1 MNIIQLEYLKS
12 IILGQL
18 LLEANDNLKTT
29 TQYRQSLKNRINSL
43 NKDLESIVSEEYVKM
58 HKSEPEM
65 LLNIE
70 RKIESL
76 VHKLATKTIDELV
89 MLESIIE
96 KYETNKEWFLEYAES
111 EFLRI
116 D

>member
-18 LLEANDNLKTT
+18 LLEANDNLKFTK
-29 TQYRQSLKNRINSL
+29 QYKQSLKNRINAL
-43 NKDLESIVSEEYVKM
+43 NKDLESIVSDEYIKM
-58 HKSEPEM
+58 HKADPEM

-76 VHKLATKTIDELV
+76 VHKLSTKTIDELV
-89 MLESIIE
+89 MLEAIIE
-96 KYETNKEWFLEYAES
+96 KYETNKEWFKEYAEA
-111 EFLRI
+111 EFLRL
-116 D
+116 

>member
-1 MNIIQLEYLKS
+1 MNAIQLEYLKS

-18 LLEANDNLKTT
+18 LLEANDNLKFT

-43 NKDLESIVSEEYVKM
+43 NKDLESIVSQEYIKM
-58 HKSEPEM
+58 HKADPEM

-89 MLESIIE
+89 MLEAIIE
-96 KYETNKEWFLEYAES
+96 KYETNKEWFKEYAES
-111 EFLRI
+111 EFLKLE
-116 D
+116 

>member
-1 MNIIQLEYLKS
+1 MNVIQLEYLKS

-18 LLEANDNLKTT
+18 LLEANDNLKFT

-43 NKDLESIVSEEYVKM
+43 NKDLESIVSQEYIKM
-58 HKSEPEM
+58 HKADPEM

-89 MLESIIE
+89 MLEAIIE
-96 KYETNKEWFLEYAES
+96 KYETNKEWFKEYAES
-111 EFLRI
+111 EFLKLE
-116 D
+116 

>member
-1 MNIIQLEYLKS
+1 
-12 IILGQL
+12 
-18 LLEANDNLKTT
+18 
-29 TQYRQSLKNRINSL
+29 
-43 NKDLESIVSEEYVKM
+43 
-58 HKSEPEM
+58 M

-89 MLESIIE
+89 MLEAIIE

-111 EFLRI
+111 EFLKI
-116 D
+116 E

>member
-1 MNIIQLEYLKS
+1 MNAIQLEYLKS

-18 LLEANDNLKTT
+18 LLEANDNLKFT

-43 NKDLESIVSEEYVKM
+43 NKDLESIVSTEYIKM
-58 HKSEPEM
+58 HKADPEM

-89 MLESIIE
+89 MLEAIIE
-96 KYETNKEWFLEYAES
+96 KYENNKEWFKQYAES
-111 EFLRI
+111 EFLKLE
-116 D
+116 